1 MNNEQFNK
9 ILERRLI
16 KIKEILGS
24 KADEYSMNSDRL
36 WNFKQAAPLVEGS
49 SAQALWGMLAK
60 HLVSVQDLVM
70 KRLVN
75 SRPNCDEKIGDAI
88 NYLILLEAVL
98 REEREHIKP
107 NINKINN
114 ES

>member
-1 MNNEQFNK
+1 
-9 ILERRLI
+9 
-16 KIKEILGS
+16 
-24 KADEYSMNSDRL
+24 
-36 WNFKQAAPLVEGS
+36 
-49 SAQALWGMLAK
+49 
-60 HLVSVQDLVM
+60 M

-98 REEREHIKP
+98 REEREHVKP